1 MSASYK
7 ATGINLKG
15 VPMGEN
21 DRLLTVLTAEYG
33 LIRAIAPGSRKHE
46 SSLRGRSGV
55 FVVNHLLLI
64 KGKSLDKIIQAESIA
79 SYPGLS
85 QDLGKLT
92 AAQYL
97 AELVLYQAMGD
108 QPQSV
113 LFGLIQAYLS
123 ALEGAQADG
132 VLPLLVEGMVTL
144 LRLAG
149 VAPEVNLCAVTR
161 QPLRQTRTDGWQVG
175 FHPSAGGVVS
185 LAAFEQICDRERRF
199 RGSSGDPSFPNDPA
213 IPHNGERFGG
223 GERFGSGAIAPSA
236 LSAGGNP
243 PLSRRVRQSTAP
255 YRAAPPVAGTRLT
268 AAEWQLLRQVAT
280 RDAMAAKN
288 TTLPT
293 DFSYAQGSYAQGSY
307 AQGDCAPDTYA
318 QETWLAVERSLR
330 YYAQYHFERL
340 IQSASL
346 IDACFAP
353 LPSTLLPP
361 A

>member
-1 MSASYK
+1 
-7 ATGINLKG
+7 
-15 VPMGEN
+15 MGEN

-55 FVVNHLLLI
+55 FVVNNLLLV

-108 QPQSV
+108 QPQSA
-113 LFGLIQAYLS
+113 LFGLIQDYLS

-161 QPLRQTRTDGWQVG
+161 QPLRQTKTDGWQVG

-213 IPHNGERFGG
+213 VPHN

-236 LSAGGNP
+236 LSPGEAP
-243 PLSRRVRQSTAP
+243 SLSRRVRQSTAP

-268 AAEWQLLRQVAT
+268 AAEWQLLRHVAT

-293 DFSYAQGSYAQGSY
+293 DFSYAQGSYAQGV
-307 AQGDCAPDTYA
+307 GAPNAYA